1 MHPQATDHDE
11 GNSVLS
17 MLKRLLGSCTP
28 VMVMA
33 ALVAV
38 MGIGGTAYGAKL
50 ITGLDI
56 RDGSVTALDLSKKTQ
71 ASLRGAKGVAGLKGA
86 AGVRGTIG
94 ARGTAGDTGSTG
106 ATGAASTVAGPTGPA
121 GVNGTN
127 GTNAV
132 RYFAAVAANGTLS
145 TTRLSGVAAASV
157 TPGTGLYDVAL
168 TGAPFDASTC
178 VALAQVTDGAGA
190 AFAMPGATGHVAVH
204 TYELGDAV
212 VPDGTPTDHAFVVTV
227 SC

>member
-1 MHPQATDHDE
+1 
-11 GNSVLS
+11 VLS
-17 MLKRLLGSCTP
+17 MLKRLLRSSTP

-33 ALVAV
+33 ALAAV

-71 ASLRGAKGVAGLKGA
+71 ASLRGAKGIAGLKGA

-106 ATGAASTVAGPTGPA
+106 ATGAASTVAGPTGPPGVNGTNGSQGTA
-121 GVNGTN
+121 GTNGTN

-145 TTRLSGVAAASV
+145 TTRVSGVAAATV
-157 TPGTGLYDVAL
+157 TPGTGVYDVTL
-168 TGAPFDASTC
+168 TGAPLDASTC
-178 VALAQVTDGAGA
+178 VAVAQVTNGAG
-190 AFAMPGATGHVAVH
+190 FANAVPSALGHVAVN
-204 TYELGDAV
+204 TYGINGV
-212 VPDGTPTDHAFVVTV
+212 GFDHDFVVTV